1 MPRRQK
7 RDMDWSEPSSCAVSV
22 VTVKA
27 SGQLPSVTREGTRG
41 HERGCVGPILGT
53 MQWEET
59 LPEQQLP
66 HCVVSFCLLFVL
78 SLPIHRSLFTTQV
91 NSVSTDARVNKK
103 QTHILF
109 DSLTL
114 SACLFSSCQLISE
127 SFTSLPVR
135 HLTSEK
141 DKVTVQNYVLL
152 KSN

>member
-1 MPRRQK
+1 
-7 RDMDWSEPSSCAVSV
+7 
-22 VTVKA
+22 
-27 SGQLPSVTREGTRG
+27 
-41 HERGCVGPILGT
+41 
-53 MQWEET
+53 MQWEEV
-59 LPEQQLP
+59 LPGQRSP
-66 HCVVSFCLLFVL
+66 HCVVSFCLLSVS
-78 SLPIHRSLFTTQV
+78 SLPIHLSLFTTQV

-141 DKVTVQNYVLL
+141 DKLTVQNYVLL
-152 KSN
+152 KSKGISLMTF

>member
-1 MPRRQK
+1 MLYQRSLSRTRVSCHLWPEREQE
-7 RDMDWSEPSSCAVSV
+7 DM
-22 VTVKA
+22 K
-27 SGQLPSVTREGTRG
+27 
-41 HERGCVGPILGT
+41 RGCLGPILGT
-53 MQWEET
+53 GRWEET

-66 HCVVSFCLLFVL
+66 HCVVSYRLLSVL

-103 QTHILF
+103 QTCILF
-109 DSLTL
+109 DSLPL
-114 SACLFSSCQLISE
+114 SACLSSSCQLISE